1 MSEISDEKLAFAAR
15 SAPAA
20 LSCVR
25 RYLMRTEARFV
36 VTLEKNLESSVQ
48 TTAKGTMQQAAKP
61 RRLKR
66 SLIVLLVKRHML
78 LMNWVMSVKRKIK
91 I

>member
-1 MSEISDEKLAFAAR
+1 MLFEAKRLSSLPSRAR

-66 SLIVLLVKRHML
+66 SPPATALP
-78 LMNWVMSVKRKIK
+78 SA
-91 I
+91 